1 MVGRGREIREL
12 NRLYN
17 RNHADLVAIY
27 GRRGV
32 GKTFL
37 IDETFGS
44 RITFR
49 HAGLS
54 SADQQ
59 PEGML
64 KAQLEHFYRS
74 LREQG
79 MENPGGGI
87 FLDGGVL
94 SVGMLSATKRQRRT
108 PACISG

>member
-59 PEGML
+59 PESML

-94 SVGMLSATKRQRRT
+94 SAGMLSEAKRQRRT
-108 PACISG
+108 SAYISG